1 MAVNRRQKENDT
13 FSDIALTLPI
23 EENAKELD
31 KASILRIAIHYLRLR
46 DVLADCEPD
55 PPEGKILKIYTYR
68 LKWYYYGSCFVC
80 YR

>member
-13 FSDIALTLPI
+13 FSDIAHTLPI

-46 DVLADCEPD
+46 DVLADCEPETS
-55 PPEGKILKIYTYR
+55 PE
-68 LKWYYYGSCFVC
+68 SCKLRVFSINTDSEYCMV
-80 YR
+80 